1 MAEIWEESTIHKPV
15 LFLLS
20 RGGDPNSFINEFA
33 KKKKQYPVPNVSMG
47 EEMEKPALEMI
58 KAGFVSGKWCIL
70 NNCHLSLEFMAQIE
84 HILNPKGVEIHQDFR
99 LFITCEPIDGFPL
112 GLLQMAI
119 KVTTEAPLGLQAG
132 IDRTFNTIINQDFI
146 EKVEPTDKWRQLVF
160 AVCFMHSIVIER
172 RKYGPLGFCI
182 PYEFNNADLEASLL
196 YIDKHMN
203 QCANLGINY

>member
-1 MAEIWEESTIHKPV
+1 
-15 LFLLS
+15 
-20 RGGDPNSFINEFA
+20 
-33 KKKKQYPVPNVSMG
+33 
-47 EEMEKPALEMI
+47 
-58 KAGFVSGKWCIL
+58 
-70 NNCHLSLEFMAQIE
+70 
-84 HILNPKGVEIHQDFR
+84 
-99 LFITCEPIDGFPL
+99 
-112 GLLQMAI
+112 MAI

-160 AVCFMHSIVIER
+160 GVCFMHSIVIER

-203 QCANLGINY
+203 LCSNLGINY